1 MIDDQQPLSTVIDVS
16 FAIYLSNATLD
27 DSFLLAVVGEHI
39 FIAHKGSKEK
49 DEKCKNQL
57 TTVSS
62 VGDESVHG
70 RFVQLHLVR
79 YRSVGGSGIATR

>member
-27 DSFLLAVVGEHI
+27 DSFLSAVVGEHI

-49 DEKCKNQL
+49 DE
-57 TTVSS
+57 
-62 VGDESVHG
+62 
-70 RFVQLHLVR
+70 
-79 YRSVGGSGIATR
+79 